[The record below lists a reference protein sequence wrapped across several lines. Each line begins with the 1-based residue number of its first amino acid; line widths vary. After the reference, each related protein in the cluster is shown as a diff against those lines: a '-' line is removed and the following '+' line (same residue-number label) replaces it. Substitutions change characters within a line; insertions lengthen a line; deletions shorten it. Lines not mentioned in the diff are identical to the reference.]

1 IAANPCA
8 IERRPTPSRAASSCP
23 FTSAARTIRP
33 SRCTAGSEIA
43 KSSMIASKVHREPR
57 WLSLIASILGA
68 SKGVAP
74 CRLDSSSRS
83 FSSTNKN
90 SASESTNR
98 LINQGQTTRSTLT
111 SLRVIHFIF
120 TSWSPEV
127 CELDGE
133 AIFIELWRICGDQ
146 TGKTLSGSV
155 DHEQI
160 AIGTVIPAQPNVG
173 TRALIV
179 SSAHLQQRGE
189 CQKSGKR

>member
-1 IAANPCA
+1 
-8 IERRPTPSRAASSCP
+8 
-23 FTSAARTIRP
+23 
-33 SRCTAGSEIA
+33 
-43 KSSMIASKVHREPR
+43 MIASNVHREPR

-68 SKGVAP
+68 SKGVAL

-90 SASESTNR
+90 SAWESTKR
-98 LINQGQTTRSTLT
+98 LINQGQATRSTLT

-120 TSWSPEV
+120 TSRSPRV

-146 TGKTLSGSV
+146 AGKTLAGSV

-179 SSAHLQQRGE
+179 SSVHLQQRGE
-189 CQKSGKR
+189 RQKSRKRIVRLETAKYD

>member
-1 IAANPCA
+1 MAANPCA
-8 IERRPTPSRAASSCP
+8 IERRPTPSGAASSCP

-43 KSSMIASKVHREPR
+43 KSSMIASKVHRGPR

-68 SKGVAP
+68 SKGVAL
-74 CRLDSSSRS
+74 CRLASSSRS

-90 SASESTNR
+90 SAWESTKR
-98 LINQGQTTRSTLT
+98 LINQGQATRSTLM

-120 TSWSPEV
+120 TSRSPSV

-133 AIFIELWRICGDQ
+133 AIFIELWRVGGNQ
-146 TGKTLSGSV
+146 AGKALARSV
-155 DHEQI
+155 DHKQVTV
-160 AIGTVIPAQPNVG
+160 GTIIPAQTNVG

-179 SSAHLQQRGE
+179 SSVHLQQCGE
-189 CQKSGKR
+189 GQKSGE